1 METRCTSDF
10 IRDPEPIKRIT
21 PAVLLTAFIAL
32 GSTPALAQGASPSND
47 TTWTGKSIVLARIGN
62 RSMAAA
68 CETLAQIDHFERER
82 AHKWDDASIG
92 CRFVLSG
99 NFTKAH
105 VLEQSGD
112 YLHVK
117 FDRRGF
123 PPTYTLWV
131 PRANFRPAA

>member
-1 METRCTSDF
+1 MRL
-10 IRDPEPIKRIT
+10 T
-21 PAVLLTAFIAL
+21 PALLFTALVAL
-32 GSTPALAQGASPSND
+32 GSTPARAQDAPASKDS
-47 TTWTGKSIVLARIGN
+47 TWVGKSIVLTRVGN

-92 CRFVLSG
+92 CRFVLAG
-99 NFTKAH
+99 NFTAAR
-105 VLEQSGD
+105 VLEQSGA

-117 FDRRGF
+117 FDRLGF